1 MKLKNMV
8 NQDTQEIIKKWGVIK
23 PFFNK
28 TYNFN
33 SIDIETVNNELFIF
47 GYVLDGKYCYSEN
60 NFYEVFHELLLE
72 SIRKKKDILTWSR
85 YDNTHILKMLLSKI
99 EDENEIYKILRRV
112 GKVSPVFSYKYKNF
126 DIILENIIK
135 DSFIFKVSDGKNK
148 PKRITIYNL
157 KNLYQGDLLKVAKN
171 YGLDYYSKL
180 GEEYHIID
188 KERYY
193 KDNEYKK
200 MVLLSNELDNK
211 VIIDIA
217 KIMLENFK
225 KFTGVYPK
233 TIFTNGSIARSYL
246 LAYKEIKVRE
256 LQFKSLFSKSVY
268 FDKLLDYSMRS
279 YHGGKIESY
288 VLGYIKKAKIIDI
301 TSAYP
306 YALSKLPKL
315 TKKVQYHKGT
325 ILLDNFFYAFIRCD
339 IIINDENFIHPVIVK
354 NPINQTNISP
364 YGYIENVVI
373 TKVEYDYL
381 IENGIEVIVKDYY
394 GIEHIDNVFPYKNL
408 VYHLFENRM
417 KYRKSNVSVSEMFKT
432 IINSLYG
439 ITYELTDIYEE
450 SEGEIYWEGYRA
462 GDFFNPVIASYITA
476 FIRTYLS
483 EVSYD
488 IVKNGGQVYLNMTDS
503 IIYDGEISLDIFSK
517 EKTLG
522 KFEMPTEIKDV
533 IILGAGRYEYKEEFT
548 NKYVI
553 KNRGFS
559 VNRKDKS
566 FYSDFDLRDKF
577 TIKTREFVSSFK
589 ATTKKFSFKEM
600 GHLLESDYDIDPFNL
615 GGKRVVE
622 NYNVDLN
629 KEYTRTKPIKLEK
642 GVLKQ

>member
-1 MKLKNMV
+1 MKLAS
-8 NQDTQEIIKKWGVIK
+8 EIVKWGVIK

-33 SIDIETVNNELFIF
+33 SIDIETVDNELFIF

-135 DSFIFKVSDGKNK
+135 DNFIFKVSDGKNK
-148 PKRITIYNL
+148 PRRITIYNL
-157 KNLYQGDLLKVAKN
+157 KNLYQGDLEKVAKN

-180 GEEYHIID
+180 GQEYHIID

-246 LAYKEIKVRE
+246 LAYKEIKVKE
-256 LQFKSLFSKSVY
+256 LQFKSLFGKSVY

-306 YALSKLPKL
+306 FALSKIPKL
-315 TKKVQYHKGT
+315 TKKIHFHKGT

-339 IIINDENFIHPVIVK
+339 IIIDNEEFIHPVIVK
-354 NPINQTNISP
+354 NPINGVNLSP
-364 YGYIENVVI
+364 YGYIENVII
-373 TKVEYDYL
+373 TKIEYDYL
-381 IENGIEVIVKDYY
+381 IKNGIEVLVKDYC
-394 GIEHIDNVFPYKNL
+394 GVEHIEGDYPYKNL
-408 VYHLFENRM
+408 VDYLFNNRM
-417 KYRKSNVSVSEMFKT
+417 KYSKTNKSVSEMFKT

-439 ITYELTDIYEE
+439 ITFELTDVYKEKEE
-450 SEGEIYWEGYRA
+450 EIYWVGYRA

-488 IVKNGGQVYLNMTDS
+488 IVKNGGEVYLNMTDS
-503 IIYDGEISLDIFSK
+503 IIYNGEISLDIFSK
-517 EKTLG
+517 EKVLG

-559 VNRKDKS
+559 VERKDKS
-566 FYSDFDLRDKF
+566 FYSDYDLSDKF

-589 ATTKKFSFKEM
+589 ATTKKFSFREM

-629 KEYTRTKPIKLEK
+629 KEYTRTKPVRLEK

>member
-1 MKLKNMV
+1 MKLAS
-8 NQDTQEIIKKWGVIK
+8 EIKKWGVIK
-23 PFFNK
+23 PFFDK

-33 SIDIETVNNELFIF
+33 SIDIETVDNELFIF
-47 GYVLDGKYCYSEN
+47 GYILNGQYYYSEN
-60 NFYEVFHELLLE
+60 NFYEVFHQLLLE
-72 SIRKKKDILTWSR
+72 CVRSKHDLLTWSR

-112 GKVSPVFSYKYKNF
+112 GKVSPVYSYKYKNY
-126 DIILENIIK
+126 DIVLENIIK
-135 DSFIFKVSDGKNK
+135 DSFIFKISDGKNK
-148 PKRITIYNL
+148 PRRLTIYNL
-157 KNLYQGDLLKVAKN
+157 KNLYQGGLEKVAKN

-188 KERYY
+188 KDRYY
-193 KDNEYKK
+193 KDDEYKK
-200 MVLLSNELDNK
+200 MVLLSNELDNR

-217 KIMLENFK
+217 NIMLENFK

-246 LAYKEIKVRE
+246 LVYKEIKVKE
-256 LQFKSLFSKSVY
+256 LQFKSLFNKSIF

-288 VLGYIKKAKIIDI
+288 VLGFIKKAKIIDI

-315 TKKVQYHKGT
+315 TKKVQYHT
-325 ILLDNFFYAFIRCD
+325 ETTLLDNFYYAFIRCD
-339 IIINDENFIHPVIVK
+339 IIINNKDFIHPVIVK
-354 NPINQTNISP
+354 NPINNTNISP
-364 YGYIENVVI
+364 YGYIENVII
-373 TKVEYDYL
+373 TKIEYDYL
-381 IENGIEVIVKDYY
+381 IKNGIDVIVKDYY
-394 GIEHIDNVFPYKNL
+394 GVEHVDGIFPYRKL
-408 VYHLFENRM
+408 IYYLFENRM
-417 KYRKSNVSVSEMFKT
+417 LYSETNTSVSEMFKT
-432 IINSLYG
+432 IINALYG
-439 ITYELTDIYEE
+439 ILFELTDVFKEI
-450 SEGEIYWEGYRA
+450 EGEICWEGYRA
-462 GDFFNPVIASYITA
+462 GDFFNPVLASYITA

-488 IVKNGGQVYLNMTDS
+488 IVKNGGEVFLNMTDS
-503 IIYDGEISLDIFSK
+503 IIYNGNVSLDVFSDK
-517 EKTLG
+517 KILG
-522 KFEMPTEIKDV
+522 KFEMSTEINDV

-548 NKYVI
+548 DKYVI

-559 VNRKDKS
+559 VERKDKS
-566 FYSDFDLRDKF
+566 FYSDYDISDKF

-589 ATTKKFSFKEM
+589 ATTKKFNFRQM
-600 GHLLESDYDIDPFNL
+600 GHLLESDYDINPFNL

-629 KEYTRTKPIKLEK
+629 KEYTRTRPIKLEK
-642 GVLKQ
+642 GVLKNE

>member
-1 MKLKNMV
+1 MKLAS
-8 NQDTQEIIKKWGVIK
+8 EITKWGVIK
-23 PFFNK
+23 PFFDTSYK
-28 TYNFN
+28 FN
-33 SIDIETVNNELFIF
+33 SIDVETVDNELFIF
-47 GYVLDGKYCYSEN
+47 GYILNDKYYYSES
-60 NFYEVFHELLLE
+60 NFYDVFHHLLLE
-72 SIRKKKDILTWSR
+72 SIRSKQDILTWSR
-85 YDNTHILKMLLSKI
+85 YDNTHILKMLLSII
-99 EDENEIYKILRRV
+99 EDEKEIYKILRRV
-112 GKVSPVFSYKYKNF
+112 GKVSPVFCYKYKNF

-135 DSFIFKVSDGKNK
+135 DNFIFKISDGKNK

-157 KNLYQGDLLKVAKN
+157 KNLYQGGLEKVAKN

-246 LAYKEIKVRE
+246 LAYKEIKVRD
-256 LQFKSLFSKSVY
+256 LQFKSKFNKSKY
-268 FDKLLDYSMRS
+268 YNELLDYSMRS

-315 TKKVQYHKGT
+315 TKKVQYHTGT
-325 ILLDNFFYAFIRCD
+325 IFLDKFYYAFIRCD
-339 IIINDENFIHPVIVK
+339 IIIDNEKFIHPVIVK
-354 NPINQTNISP
+354 NPINNANISP
-364 YGYIENVVI
+364 YGYIDNIII
-373 TKVEYDYL
+373 TKIEYDYL
-381 IENGIEVIVKDYY
+381 IKNGIEIIVKDYY
-394 GIEHIDNVFPYKNL
+394 GVEHIDGIFPYRNL
-408 VYHLFENRM
+408 VNYLFESRI
-417 KYRKSNVSVSEMFKT
+417 KYSKTNISVSEMFKT
-432 IINSLYG
+432 IIISLYG
-439 ITYELTDIYEE
+439 INFELTDVFKEK
-450 SEGEIYWEGYRA
+450 EGDILWEGYRA
-462 GDFFNPVIASYITA
+462 GDFFNPVTASYITA
-476 FIRTYLS
+476 FTRTYIS
-483 EVSYD
+483 KVSYN
-488 IVKNGGQVYLNMTDS
+488 IVQNNGEVYLTMTDS
-503 IIYDGEISLDIFSK
+503 IFYNGYVTLDVFSDK
-517 EKTLG
+517 KVLG
-522 KFEMPTEIKDV
+522 KFEMPTEISDI
-533 IILGAGRYEYKEEFT
+533 IILGAGRYEYRDEFT

-559 VNRKDKS
+559 VTRKDKS
-566 FYSDFDLRDKF
+566 FYSDFDLTDKF

-589 ATTKKFSFKEM
+589 ATTNKFRFYDM
-600 GHLLESDYDIDPFNL
+600 GHLLDSDYVINPFNL

-622 NYNVDLN
+622 NYKVDLN
-629 KEYTRTKPIKLEK
+629 KEYTRTRPVKLEK
-642 GVLKQ
+642 GVLKNE

>member
-1 MKLKNMV
+1 MKLAS
-8 NQDTQEIIKKWGVIK
+8 EIVKWGVIK

-28 TYNFN
+28 TYSFN
-33 SIDIETVNNELFIF
+33 SIDIETVDNELFIF
-47 GYVLDGKYCYSEN
+47 GYVLNDKYYYSESD
-60 NFYEVFHELLLE
+60 FYNVFHELLLE
-72 SIRKKKDILTWSR
+72 SIRNKKDILTWSR

-112 GKVSPVFSYKYKNF
+112 GKVSPVFIYKYKNF

-135 DSFIFKVSDGKNK
+135 DNFIFKVSDGKNK

-157 KNLYQGDLLKVAKN
+157 KNLYQGDLEKVAKN

-180 GEEYHIID
+180 GQEYHIID

-256 LQFKSLFSKSVY
+256 LQFKSLFGKSV
-268 FDKLLDYSMRS
+268 FFEKLLDYSMRS

-315 TKKVQYHKGT
+315 TKKIQYHKGT
-325 ILLDNFFYAFIRCD
+325 ILLDKFFYAFIRCD
-339 IIINDENFIHPVIVK
+339 IIIDNENFIHPIIVK
-354 NPINQTNISP
+354 NPINNTNISP
-364 YGYIENVVI
+364 YGYIENVII
-373 TKVEYDYL
+373 TKIEYDYL
-381 IENGIEVIVKDYY
+381 IKNGIEVIVKDYCSV
-394 GIEHIDNVFPYKNL
+394 EHVEGVYPYKNL
-408 VYHLFENRM
+408 VDYLFNNRM
-417 KYRKSNVSVSEMFKT
+417 KYSKTNKSVSEMFKT

-439 ITYELTDIYEE
+439 ITFELTNVYKENGDDIL
-450 SEGEIYWEGYRA
+450 WEGYRA

-483 EVSYD
+483 EVSYN
-488 IVKNGGQVYLNMTDS
+488 IIQNGGEVYLNMTDS
-503 IIYDGEISLDIFSK
+503 IIYDGEITLDIFSNEK
-517 EKTLG
+517 ELG

-553 KNRGFS
+553 KNRGFYIK
-559 VNRKDKS
+559 RKDKS
-566 FYSDFDLRDKF
+566 FYSDYDISDKF

-589 ATTKKFSFKEM
+589 ATTKKFSFREM

-629 KEYTRTKPIKLEK
+629 KEYTKTRPIRLEK
-642 GVLKQ
+642 GVLKNG

>member
-1 MKLKNMV
+1 MKLAS
-8 NQDTQEIIKKWGVIK
+8 EITKWGIIK
-23 PFFNK
+23 PFFDK

-33 SIDIETVNNELFIF
+33 SIDVETVDNELFIF
-47 GYVLDGKYCYSEN
+47 GYTLDGKYYYSEN

-72 SIRKKKDILTWSR
+72 SIRSKKDILTWSR

-99 EDENEIYKILRRV
+99 EDEEEIYKILRRV
-112 GKVSPVFSYKYKNF
+112 GKISPVFSYKYKNF

-135 DSFIFKVSDGKNK
+135 DSFIFKINDGKNK
-148 PKRITIYNL
+148 PRRITIYNL
-157 KNLYQGDLLKVAKN
+157 KNLYQGGLEKVAKN

-180 GEEYHIID
+180 GKEYHIID
-188 KERYY
+188 KNRYY
-193 KDNEYKK
+193 NDKEYKR
-200 MVLLSNELDNK
+200 MVLLSNELDNR

-246 LAYKEIKVRE
+246 LAYKEIKVKD
-256 LQFKSLFSKSVY
+256 LQFKSIFNKNKY
-268 FDKLLDYSMRS
+268 YNELLDYSMRA

-288 VLGYIKKAKIIDI
+288 VLGFIKKAKIIDI

-315 TKKVQYHKGT
+315 TKKVHYNTEPKF
-325 ILLDNFFYAFIRCD
+325 LDNFFYTFIRCD
-339 IIINDENFIHPVIVK
+339 IIIDNEEFIHPVIVK
-354 NPINQTNISP
+354 NPINNSNISP
-364 YGYIENVVI
+364 YGYIENVII
-373 TKVEYDYL
+373 TKIEYDYL
-381 IENGIEVIVKDYY
+381 IKNGIEVLVKDYY
-394 GIEHIDNVFPYKNL
+394 GVEHINGVFPYRNL
-408 VYHLFENRM
+408 VNYLFNNRM
-417 KYRKSNVSVSEMFKT
+417 KYSKTNVSVSEMFKT

-439 ITYELTDIYEE
+439 ITFELTDVYK
-450 SEGEIYWEGYRA
+450 EIEDDILWEGYRA

-488 IVKNGGQVYLNMTDS
+488 IVKNGGEVYLNMTDS
-503 IIYDGEISLDIFSK
+503 IIYNGEISLNIFSK
-517 EKTLG
+517 EKVLG
-522 KFEMPTEIKDV
+522 KFEMPTEINNV

-548 NKYVI
+548 DKYVI

-559 VNRKDKS
+559 VERKDKS
-566 FYSDFDLRDKF
+566 FYSDYDISDKF

-589 ATTKKFSFKEM
+589 ATTKKFSFRQM
-600 GHLLESDYDIDPFNL
+600 GHLLESNYDINPFNL

-629 KEYTRTKPIKLEK
+629 REYTRTRPIRLEK
-642 GVLKQ
+642 GVLKNE

>member
-1 MKLKNMV
+1 MKLAS
-8 NQDTQEIIKKWGVIK
+8 EIKKWGVIK
-23 PFFNK
+23 PFFDKNYK
-28 TYNFN
+28 FN
-33 SIDIETVNNELFIF
+33 SIDIETVDNELFIF
-47 GYVLDGKYCYSEN
+47 GYTLNGKYYYTESN
-60 NFYEVFHELLLE
+60 YYDVFHNLLLE
-72 SIRKKKDILTWSR
+72 SIRDKSDILTWSR

-99 EDENEIYKILRRV
+99 DNESEIYKILRRV
-112 GKVSPVFSYKYKNF
+112 GKISPVLTYKYKNF
-126 DIILENIIK
+126 DIILEKIIK
-135 DSFIFKVSDGKNK
+135 DSFIFKISDGRNK

-157 KNLYQGDLLKVAKN
+157 KNLYQGGLEKVAKN

-188 KERYY
+188 KNRYHND
-193 KDNEYKK
+193 KEYKR
-200 MVLLSNELDNK
+200 MVLLSNELDNR

-225 KFTGVYPK
+225 TFTGVYPK

-246 LAYKEIKVRE
+246 LAYKEIKVKD
-256 LQFKSLFSKSVY
+256 LQYKSIFNKNKY
-268 FDKLLDYSMRS
+268 FNELLDYSMRS

-315 TKKVQYHKGT
+315 TNKVHYNKEPKF
-325 ILLDNFFYAFIRCD
+325 LDNFYYAFIRCD
-339 IIINDENFIHPVIVK
+339 IIINDANFIHPVIVK
-354 NPINQTNISP
+354 NPINNTNISP
-364 YGYIENVVI
+364 YGYIENVII
-373 TKVEYDYL
+373 TKIEYDYL
-381 IENGIEVIVKDYY
+381 IENDIEIIVKDYY
-394 GIEHIDNVFPYKNL
+394 AVEHIENVYPYKNL
-408 VYHLFENRM
+408 IDHLFENRI
-417 KYRKSNVSVSEMFKT
+417 KYRKNNVSVSEMFKT

-439 ITYELTDIYEE
+439 ITYELTDVFKEY
-450 SEGEIYWEGYRA
+450 EGEILWEGYRA
-462 GDFFNPVIASYITA
+462 GDFFNPIIASYITA

-483 EVSYD
+483 KVSYNV
-488 IVKNGGQVYLNMTDS
+488 IKNGGEVYLNMTDS
-503 IIYDGEISLDIFSK
+503 IIYDGKITLDVFSDKK
-517 EKTLG
+517 ELG
-522 KFEMPTEIKDV
+522 KFEMPTEIRDI
-533 IILGAGRYEYKEEFT
+533 IILGAGRYEYKEEFS

-559 VNRKDKS
+559 VTRKDKS

-589 ATTKKFSFKEM
+589 ATTNKFRYRDM
-600 GHLLESDYDIDPFNL
+600 GHLLDSDYVINPFNL

-629 KEYTRTKPIKLEK
+629 KEYTRTRPVRLEQ
-642 GVLKQ
+642 GVLKNY

>member
-1 MKLKNMV
+1 MKLAS
-8 NQDTQEIIKKWGVIK
+8 EITKWGVIK
-23 PFFNK
+23 PFFDTSYK
-28 TYNFN
+28 FN
-33 SIDIETVNNELFIF
+33 SIDVETVDNELFIF
-47 GYVLDGKYCYSEN
+47 GYILNDKYYYSES
-60 NFYEVFHELLLE
+60 NFYDVFHHLLLE
-72 SIRKKKDILTWSR
+72 SIRSKQDILTWSR
-85 YDNTHILKMLLSKI
+85 YDNTHILKMLLSII
-99 EDENEIYKILRRV
+99 EDEKEIYKILRRV
-112 GKVSPVFSYKYKNF
+112 GKVSPVFCYKYKNF

-135 DSFIFKVSDGKNK
+135 DSFIFKISDGRNK

-157 KNLYQGDLLKVAKN
+157 KNLYQGGLEKVAKN

-188 KERYY
+188 KERYF

-200 MVLLSNELDNK
+200 MVLLSNELDNR

-246 LAYKEIKVRE
+246 LAYKEIKVRD
-256 LQFKSLFSKSVY
+256 LQFKSIFSKNKY
-268 FDKLLDYSMRS
+268 FNELLDYSMRS

-315 TKKVQYHKGT
+315 TNKVHYHTETKF
-325 ILLDNFFYAFIRCD
+325 LNNFYYAFIRCD
-339 IIINDENFIHPVIVK
+339 IIINSKDFIHPVIVK
-354 NPINQTNISP
+354 NPINNTNISP
-364 YGYIENVVI
+364 YGYLENVVI
-373 TKVEYDYL
+373 TKIEYDYL
-381 IENGIEVIVKDYY
+381 IDNGIEIIVKNYY
-394 GIEHIDNVFPYKNL
+394 GIEHIDGVFPYKNL
-408 VYHLFENRM
+408 VDHLFENRM
-417 KYRKSNVSVSEMFKT
+417 KYRESNVSVSEMFKT

-439 ITYELTDIYEE
+439 ITFELTDVFKKCDN
-450 SEGEIYWEGYRA
+450 EIIWEGYRA
-462 GDFFNPVIASYITA
+462 GDFFNPVVASYITA

-483 EVSYD
+483 KVSYD
-488 IVKNGGQVYLNMTDS
+488 IVKNGGEVYLNMTDS
-503 IIYDGEISLDIFSK
+503 IIYNGEISLDIFSK
-517 EKTLG
+517 EKILG
-522 KFEMPTEIKDV
+522 KFEMPTEINDV
-533 IILGAGRYEYKEEFT
+533 IILGAGRYEYREEFT
-548 NKYVI
+548 DKYVI

-559 VNRKDKS
+559 VERKDKS
-566 FYSDFDLRDKF
+566 FYSDYDISDKF

-589 ATTKKFSFKEM
+589 ATTKKFSFREM
-600 GHLLESDYDIDPFNL
+600 GHLLENDYDINPFNL

-629 KEYTRTKPIKLEK
+629 REYTRTRPIRLEK
-642 GVLKQ
+642 GVLKNE

>member
-1 MKLKNMV
+1 MKKAN
-8 NQDTQEIIKKWGVIK
+8 EIKKWGVVK
-23 PFFNK
+23 PFFDK
-28 TYNFN
+28 SYKFN
-33 SIDIETVNNELFIF
+33 SIDIETVDNELFIF
-47 GYVLDGKYCYSEN
+47 GYILDGKYCYSESD
-60 NFYEVFHELLLE
+60 FYNVFHELLLE

-112 GKVSPVFSYKYKNF
+112 GKVSPVYSYKYKNY
-126 DIILENIIK
+126 DIVLENIIK
-135 DSFIFKVSDGKNK
+135 DSFIFKISDGKNK
-148 PKRITIYNL
+148 PRQITIYNL
-157 KNLYQGDLLKVAKN
+157 KNLYHGGLEEVAKN

-188 KERYY
+188 KDRYY
-193 KDNEYKK
+193 KDREYKK
-200 MVLLSNELDNK
+200 MVLLSNELDNR

-217 KIMLENFK
+217 NIMLENFK

-246 LAYKEIKVRE
+246 LAYKEIKVKE
-256 LQFKSLFSKSVY
+256 LQFKSLFNKSIF

-288 VLGYIKKAKIIDI
+288 VLGFIKKAKIIDI

-315 TKKVQYHKGT
+315 TKKVQYHTGT
-325 ILLDNFFYAFIRCD
+325 ILLDKFYYAFIRCD
-339 IIINDENFIHPVIVK
+339 IIIDNEDFIHPVIVK
-354 NPINQTNISP
+354 NPINNSNISP
-364 YGYIENVVI
+364 FGYIENVII
-373 TKVEYDYL
+373 TKIEYDYL
-381 IENGIEVIVKDYY
+381 IDNDIEVIVKDYY
-394 GIEHIDNVFPYKNL
+394 GIEHINDVFPYKNL
-408 VYHLFENRM
+408 VDHLFENRM
-417 KYRKSNVSVSEMFKT
+417 KYSKTNISVSEMFKT

-439 ITYELTDIYEE
+439 ITFELTDIFNEFE
-450 SEGEIYWEGYRA
+450 SEIYWKGYRA

-488 IVKNGGQVYLNMTDS
+488 IVKNGGEVYLNMTDS
-503 IIYDGEISLDIFSK
+503 IIYNGEVSLNIFSK
-517 EKTLG
+517 EKVLG
-522 KFEMPTEIKDV
+522 KFEMPTEINDV

-548 NKYVI
+548 DKYVI

-559 VNRKDKS
+559 VKRKDKS
-566 FYSDFDLRDKF
+566 FYSDYDISDKF

-589 ATTKKFSFKEM
+589 ATTKKFSFREM
-600 GHLLESDYDIDPFNL
+600 GHLLESDYDINPFNL

-629 KEYTRTKPIKLEK
+629 KEYTRTRPIKLEK
-642 GVLKQ
+642 GVINNDYKI